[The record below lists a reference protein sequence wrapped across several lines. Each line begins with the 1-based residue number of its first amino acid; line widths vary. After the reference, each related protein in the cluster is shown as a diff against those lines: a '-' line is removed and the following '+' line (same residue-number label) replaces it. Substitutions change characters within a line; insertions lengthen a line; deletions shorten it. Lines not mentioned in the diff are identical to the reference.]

1 MVDRTDSSV
10 TPAQTRSEEMDPDVF
25 LTIAFV
31 LYAVIAAGG
40 AGLLIARSG
49 RETVLDQAAE
59 NRLNGSVSTT
69 TSGK

>member
-49 RETVLDQAAE
+49 RDTGIDQAAE
-59 NRLNGSVSTT
+59 SRLNGGVSATAG
-69 TSGK
+69 GK